1 MRANNE
7 ARSIRESVA
16 LCLHNMRTDYRILCD
31 DCHDDER
38 RRREECVPRC
48 LGNPRICDDCHDD
61 ERRRHEECVPRCLGN
76 PRICD
81 DCHDDE
87 RRRREE
93 CVSRCLGNPV
103 AVPAERRIRMTEAE
117 QYMQQALD
125 LAKTAMGHTSPN
137 PMVGCVVVK
146 NGKLVASGCHER
158 YGEFHA
164 ERNALT
170 RCKEDLTGA
179 DLYVTLEPCCHQGK
193 TPPCTDIIIERKI
206 GRVFVGALD
215 PNPKVDGG
223 GIKILREHGIE
234 VITGILEQECLALNE
249 IFFHYITTGLPY
261 VAMKYAMTLDGKIA
275 SANGDS
281 KWVTG
286 EKAREHVHFLRKKYS
301 AILAGIDTVLADD
314 PLLNCRTEEGVDPI
328 RVICDSHL
336 RLPMDSQIVKT
347 AGKIRTIAAYTDA
360 EEGTKKKLESTGV
373 ELLQISEKN
382 GHVDLEKLIRT
393 LGEKKIDSILVEG
406 GGNIHGSLLQ
416 TGLVN
421 RVYAYIAPKLI
432 GGKNAL
438 SPVGGEGIEKMKD
451 AVVLQNQE
459 ILHLGADYCI
469 RGDVVK

>member
-1 MRANNE
+1 LRANNE

-61 ERRRHEECVPRCLGN
+61 ERRRREECVPRCLGN

-146 NGKLVASGCHER
+146 NEKLVASGCHER

-336 RLPMDSQIVKT
+336 RLPMESQIVKT
-347 AGKIRTIAAYTDA
+347 AGKIKTIAAYTDA
-360 EEGTKKKLESTGV
+360 EEETKKKLESTGV

-438 SPVGGEGIEKMKD
+438 PPVGGDGIEKMKD

>member
-1 MRANNE
+1 MTNQDYMKRALE
-7 ARSIRESVA
+7 
-16 LCLHNMRTDYRILCD
+16 
-31 DCHDDER
+31 
-38 RRREECVPRC
+38 
-48 LGNPRICDDCHDD
+48 
-61 ERRRHEECVPRCLGN
+61 
-76 PRICD
+76 
-81 DCHDDE
+81 
-87 RRRREE
+87 
-93 CVSRCLGNPV
+93 
-103 AVPAERRIRMTEAE
+103 
-117 QYMQQALD
+117 
-125 LAKTAMGHTSPN
+125 LAKKAMGYTSPN

-146 NGKLVASGCHER
+146 DGRIVTEGYHER
-158 YGEFHA
+158 CGEYHA

-170 RCKEDLTGA
+170 KCSEDLTGA
-179 DLYVTLEPCCHQGK
+179 TMYVTLEPCCHQGK
-193 TPPCTDIIIERKI
+193 TPPCTDIILERGI
-206 GRVFVGALD
+206 GKVYVGSMD
-215 PNPKVDGG
+215 PNPKVAGKG
-223 GIKILREHGIE
+223 VQILRDHGVE
-234 VITGILEQECLALNE
+234 VQTGLLEEECLSLNE
-249 IFFHYITTGLPY
+249 IFFHYITTKMPY

-275 SANGDS
+275 SFSGDS

-286 EKAREHVHFLRKKYS
+286 EKAREHTHFLRKKYS

-347 AGKIRTIAAYTDA
+347 AGKIRTIAAYTNA
-360 EEGTKKKLESTGV
+360 EEETKKKLESTGV
-373 ELLQISEKN
+373 ELLRISEKN

>member
-38 RRREECVPRC
+38 RRREECVSRC

-61 ERRRHEECVPRCLGN
+61 ERRRREECVPRCLGN

-93 CVSRCLGNPV
+93 CVPRCLGNPV

-360 EEGTKKKLESTGV
+360 EEETKKKLESTGV

-438 SPVGGEGIEKMKD
+438 SPVGGDGIEKMKD